1 MEVPNEQRGRCSGGH
16 GMPSQP
22 RYTTFQERKLQLQCL
37 LPGGSL
43 PKSCPHKY
51 MSPRLARCE
60 PYLAQVSFSPAQ
72 VAQLPMHPSL
82 LHHSPRHHKAARSH
96 QAYCL
101 TDLALRALNTQR
113 IEAASAVSCI
123 MSINAAAP
131 LWLRAALLKHR
142 AHLDGDVVG
151 RIVRRVRSG
160 SESATASP

>member
-101 TDLALRALNTQR
+101 TDPD
-113 IEAASAVSCI
+113 IASAQHTANRSCVG
-123 MSINAAAP
+123 SQLHRVNKCRCSTLAP
-131 LWLRAALLKHR
+131 RSAPEAPCTS
-142 AHLDGDVVG
+142 
-151 RIVRRVRSG
+151 RRRCRGQNRQARSKRL
-160 SESATASP
+160 